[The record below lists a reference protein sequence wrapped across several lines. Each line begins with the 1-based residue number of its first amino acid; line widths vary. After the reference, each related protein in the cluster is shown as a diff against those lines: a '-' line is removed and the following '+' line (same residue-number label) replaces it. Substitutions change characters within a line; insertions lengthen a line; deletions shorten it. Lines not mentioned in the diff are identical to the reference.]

1 MTMRPVDLAV
11 RCEALFSSDLQSDQ
25 HPDSGQVRAAIVRTL
40 QAFGVRDCAARV
52 AQEFGDHPDL
62 AVARMRW
69 ARDAVST
76 AYADA
81 TVG

>member
-1 MTMRPVDLAV
+1 MRKVDLAA
-11 RCEALFSSDLQSDQ
+11 RCEALFSSDLQCDQ
-25 HPDSGQVRAAIVRTL
+25 HPDSGQVRAAVARTL
-40 QAFGVRDCAARV
+40 LAFGVRDCAARV

-81 TVG
+81 VG